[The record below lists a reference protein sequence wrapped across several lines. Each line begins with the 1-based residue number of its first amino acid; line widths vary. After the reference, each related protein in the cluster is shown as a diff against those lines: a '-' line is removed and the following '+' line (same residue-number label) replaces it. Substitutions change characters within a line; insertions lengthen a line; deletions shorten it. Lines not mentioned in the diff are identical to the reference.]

1 VLQGAESDSWRFFLA
16 QNIGMIQHAD
26 LGDSKSPAPISDQ
39 GAFWAIFST
48 FR

>member
-1 VLQGAESDSWRFFLA
+1 MIEQSANLVGAKYRHDSACGSGRLEIA
-16 QNIGMIQHAD
+16 
-26 LGDSKSPAPISDQ
+26 APISDQ